1 MNVEFIQALD
11 DIEKDKGISKDVL
24 LEAIETAL
32 VSAYK
37 KDFGS
42 KDNVRIEISAEAGEV
57 KVYSRKEV

>member
-32 VSAYK
+32 VL
-37 KDFGS
+37 
-42 KDNVRIEISAEAGEV
+42 RIMFELKSQ
-57 KVYSRKEV
+57 